1 MPGDVKV
8 AKPSPMLLA
17 PVSNRVWRAELPL
30 SWDLEPPATVGNNVT
45 GDRRP
50 LIDVT
55 EPRAHLKHETL
66 EPLVLQLR
74 ERKNV
79 SVEVEILA
87 VGVDAQV
94 IVAGS
99 DGGHG
104 KLGTPDPARNA
115 DAAKRPII
123 PVKYVTPAG

>member
-1 MPGDVKV
+1 MSKSSSPRRCCWRRCQTESAG
-8 AKPSPMLLA
+8 PSYRCL
-17 PVSNRVWRAELPL
+17 
-30 SWDLEPPATVGNNVT
+30 DLEPPATVGNDVT

-55 EPRAHLKHETL
+55 KPRAHLKHETL

-74 ERKNV
+74 ERENV

-87 VGVDAQV
+87 VGVAAQV

-104 KLGTPDPARNA
+104 NWA
-115 DAAKRPII
+115 RPILPGMPMLLSDRSSQFI
-123 PVKYVTPAG
+123 T

>member
-30 SWDLEPPATVGNNVT
+30 SWIWSRPQLLATMLPGTDV
-45 GDRRP
+45 

-74 ERKNV
+74 ERENV

-94 IVAGS
+94 IVACS

-104 KLGTPDPARNA
+104 KLGTRDPARNS